1 MNRLPILPG
10 SGDVI
15 ARDQAPSRGKR
26 PAPSRIG
33 RPRSLR
39 EAIDDARSVLI
50 FARAGLVCGAIDPD
64 RALWVID
71 LAPADGE
78 RAWRVLGEIASR
90 GPRAPLIR
98 YLACCRD
105 PAQRSALAAH
115 PLLQPLLADGRL
127 AIDDE
132 QRWLRVAA
140 PRNPLVV
147 LAHEGLSSRGQRLY
161 RRWRGAVQ
169 EADDDAGGERIW
181 RAPER
186 RDGPLRLLTA
196 STAWPDSSLLTLPVE
211 AMSVLAALLDLSD
224 GRLLLRAS
232 DFGCGDPEAIRA
244 GALGRADGEPRR
256 GARLPVNFDALARW
270 HRAAGG
276 SVLQSQRSARGRVL
290 HLALHDRGAE
300 RLRESLPELL
310 DLPHPDDHAHLLR
323 ALRTLRTAAPA
334 QCLSLLHTAQADPR
348 ALAALSRH
356 LLPELAGLDAVARD
370 RWRALLARCR
380 GEHFP
385 HVFAGIDPLG
395 AVLDGVEDRLSA
407 APDFPDTQVPGA
419 TP

>member
-1 MNRLPILPG
+1 MNRQSVLPG
-10 SGDVI
+10 AADAAI
-15 ARDQAPSRGKR
+15 RNDTRSRGQR
-26 PAPSRIG
+26 PSSTSAG
-33 RPRSLR
+33 RVRALR
-39 EAIDDARSVLI
+39 EAIDDAQSVLI
-50 FARAGLVCGAIDPD
+50 FARAGLASGAIDPE

-90 GPRAPLIR
+90 GPRAPMIR

-105 PAQRSALAAH
+105 EARRRALRAH
-115 PLLQPLLADGRL
+115 PLLHPLLVDGRL

-161 RRWRGAVQ
+161 RRWRGALQ
-169 EADDDAGGERIW
+169 EADADGECAW
-181 RAPER
+181 RTPER
-186 RDGPLRLLTA
+186 RDGPVRLLA
-196 STAWPDSSLLTLPVE
+196 NAWPDSSLLTLPLE

-232 DFGCGDPEAIRA
+232 DFGCGDAEAIRA
-244 GALGRADGEPRR
+244 GALGRADDELRLR
-256 GARLPVNFDALARW
+256 ARLPVNFDALARW

-276 SVLQSQRSARGRVL
+276 SVLQSQRSARGRML

-300 RLRESLPELL
+300 RLRECLPELL

-323 ALRTLRTAAPA
+323 ALRALRNTPPS

-356 LLPELAGLDAVARD
+356 LLPALADLDAPAGE
-370 RWRALLARCR
+370 RWRTLLARCR
-380 GEHFP
+380 KQHYP
-385 HVFAGIDPLG
+385 PPLASG
-395 AVLDGVEDRLSA
+395 DRLRRVLDDFEQGL
-407 APDFPDTQVPGA
+407 PDHPATRA